1 MDKKNKRE
9 EIIFWKA
16 MVRITQVPNTQ
27 VINATW
33 LMEDILTIF
42 SSNPIC
48 LEISGNNIQD
58 WLFSTKTDT
67 KKEANLVANEILQDL
82 MNRFPGLD
90 GVVRVKP
97 FRKSNIENLTH
108 NGGKRV
114 FYEIVF
120 PPPPYKNRIELIHK
134 FLNVFANKPPIKIYL
149 KLIWYEFPG
158 ISKKIRQEI
167 INTREKEIDNVILGK
182 YRTGEEVKYL
192 DNIMEMWRV
201 DSYEMR
207 IFIGYVCTTE
217 TIDDIIDGK
226 LKSLFKG
233 IHNWNGK
240 NTYAHRIDPYDVE
253 RTLLSWSVISEKQ
266 GNIVTSK
273 ILDCNFPTNIPLKK
287 GLILENEVI
296 EYTQYIPNEDIILG
310 RHISLGIPSFHNATA
325 PKNVFYQH
333 CLCCGSVGTGKSFLG
348 FNIIDQFK
356 DIGIININLFKKDQE
371 NLYNYDKIYKYLID
385 PIEIPYF
392 PFISDPLIL
401 DQVLEEVARN
411 LVAILGLRDVFEEI
425 IYSVLQDYIKE
436 YGFLPDNLIDLFES
450 VIKFIEDHP
459 YHEKTQQN
467 FIRALNNRIKSLKGN
482 NLLQR
487 TLKLIKKVPEW
498 FKEWREGK
506 KVFLDLSI
514 CSRYVQRFL
523 ISAILQ
529 IIRSMTP
536 DIETN
541 QLKNLILIDEAHR
554 ILHKPITQNPDHH
567 RFIRQEMMEIIFS
580 ELMKAFR
587 SKGVGILIVDQQ
599 PRKLFDCVI
608 DLTGLKILFRV
619 SDKGAALFSKN
630 NNEQIILTQQ
640 KNREAL
646 VLDGAQ
652 GYKYR
657 IKTNDYFLPKK
668 KDTIHLKSEVPLE
681 IEIKEGAKLLEF

>member
-1 MDKKNKRE
+1 MDKKKKKE

-16 MVRITQVPNTQ
+16 MVNIIQVPNTLLKD
-27 VINATW
+27 ATW
-33 LMEDILTIF
+33 LMEDISTIF

-58 WLFSTKTDT
+58 WVFSTKTDT
-67 KKEANLVANEILQDL
+67 NKEGNLIANEILQDL

-90 GVVRVKP
+90 GIVRVKP
-97 FRKSNIENLTH
+97 FRKSDIENLTH
-108 NGGKRV
+108 NGNKKV
-114 FYEIVF
+114 YYEIVL
-120 PPPPYKNRIELIHK
+120 PPPPYRNRIELIRK
-134 FLNVFANKPPIKIYL
+134 FLNVFANKPPVKIYL

-158 ISKKIRQEI
+158 ISEKIRQEI
-167 INTREKEIDNVILGK
+167 INTREKEIDNVILGR
-182 YRTGEEVKYL
+182 YHTGEEVKYL
-192 DNIMEMWRV
+192 DNIMEMWRANA
-201 DSYEMR
+201 YHMR
-207 IFIGYVCTTE
+207 IFIGYDCTTE
-217 TIDDIIDGK
+217 MVDKIIDGK
-226 LKSLFKG
+226 LKSLLKG
-233 IHNWNGK
+233 IQNWNGK
-240 NTYAHRIDPYDVE
+240 NSYIKSTNPYDVE
-253 RTLLSWSVISEKQ
+253 RILSTWSVSNETL

-273 ILDCNFPTNIPLKK
+273 ILDCNFPPTIPLKK
-287 GLILENEVI
+287 GFILENEVI

-310 RHISLGIPSFHNATA
+310 HHISFGVPSFHNATA

-333 CLCCGSVGTGKSFLG
+333 CLNCGSVGTGKSFLG
-348 FNIIDQFK
+348 FYMIDQFK

-371 NLYNYDKIYKYLID
+371 NLYNYDKVYKYLIN

-392 PFISDPLIL
+392 PFISNPVIL

-436 YGFLPDNLIDLFES
+436 YGDLPDNLIDLFKS
-450 VIKFIEDHP
+450 VIKFIEDNP

-467 FIRALNNRIKSLKGN
+467 FIRALNNRIKSLRGN
-482 NLLQR
+482 ILLQR
-487 TLKLIKKVPEW
+487 TLKLINKVPEW

-506 KVFLDLSI
+506 KVFLDLSL

-523 ISAILQ
+523 ISALLQ
-529 IIRSMTP
+529 IIRTMTP

-554 ILHKPITQNPDHH
+554 ILHKPITKNPDHH

-608 DLTGLKILFRV
+608 DLTGLKILFRI

-657 IKTNDYFLPKK
+657 IKTKDYSVPKEK
-668 KDTIHLKSEVPLE
+668 NIIQMQSKGPLE
-681 IEIKEGAKLLEF
+681 IEIKKAAKSLEF